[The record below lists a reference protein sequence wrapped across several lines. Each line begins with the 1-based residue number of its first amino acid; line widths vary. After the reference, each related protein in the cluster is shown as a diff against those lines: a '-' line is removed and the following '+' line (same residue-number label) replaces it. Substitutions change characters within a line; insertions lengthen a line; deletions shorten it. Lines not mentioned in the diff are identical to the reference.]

1 MMQSLEG
8 QIALDIMYRGAKAG
22 IVVLPVHD
30 SFITTEEHEE
40 WLFKEMEH
48 QWRKHLEVA
57 EGTRIEKKIRIKDH
71 GKR

>member
-8 QIALDIMYRGAKAG
+8 QIALDIMYRGATTG

-48 QWRKHLEVA
+48 QWRKHLGVTQ
-57 EGTRIEKKIRIKDH
+57 GTRIDKKNRTKEA
-71 GKR
+71 